1 MSINPI
7 DDKKNVTLDKSADL
21 PEFGLA
27 DIDFEAIEQ
36 KASIFV
42 KDTKFVPVDEQ
53 VKLVSVEKNGIIY
66 EDDGKMQLV
75 NSQTELAENKLD
87 DDFNLSGF
95 FGGFLGKKS
104 MFSTKKNNIV

>member
-95 FGGFLGKKS
+95 FGGFLGRKS
-104 MFSTKKNNIV
+104 MFSNKKNNIG